1 MIESVTPTGNACVQM
16 MMEEAGGMRVEWVLK
31 VKLLVPWEFGWVC
44 GDAVLCCATG
54 YAVGFVTGFQGPVSR
69 IKKRLLPQNI
79 DLTHKSFQ
87 SFFNS

>member
-16 MMEEAGGMRVEWVLK
+16 MMEEAAGMRVEWVLK

-54 YAVGFVTGFQGPVSR
+54 HGGMLQPGHKFCMSGCLCIRDGWPRHYNN
-69 IKKRLLPQNI
+69 IKGTEGGYN
-79 DLTHKSFQ
+79 
-87 SFFNS
+87 